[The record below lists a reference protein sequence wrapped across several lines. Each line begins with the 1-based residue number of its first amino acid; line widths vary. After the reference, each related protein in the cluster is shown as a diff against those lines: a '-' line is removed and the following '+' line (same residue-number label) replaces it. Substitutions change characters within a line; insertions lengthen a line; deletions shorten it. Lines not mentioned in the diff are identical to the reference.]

1 MQHHPVTILLIDDD
15 AFFLKVLSEAFS
27 GSGFRVFTA
36 ADGNEGIKAYLEQ
49 RPDVVV
55 CDLIMPGM
63 GGVSTCMAIRK
74 IAADN
79 EPIIA
84 LLTSMFK
91 GPPRML
97 EAPEMGAK
105 IHIPK
110 STHPLNVVVL
120 VEQLLQ
126 RTIQGSTSA
135 I

>member
-1 MQHHPVTILLIDDD
+1 MGPSAATVLLIDDD

-27 GSGFRVFTA
+27 GSGFAVFTA
-36 ADGNEGIKAYLEQ
+36 PDGNAGVKAYLEH
-49 RPDVVV
+49 RPQVVV
-55 CDLIMPGM
+55 CDLVMPGM
-63 GGVSTCMAIRK
+63 GGVSTCMTIRK
-74 IAADN
+74 IAGDN

-97 EAPEMGAK
+97 DAPEMGAR

-120 VEQLLQ
+120 IEQLLA
-126 RTIQGSTSA
+126 RPGGVASA
-135 I
+135 L

>member
-1 MQHHPVTILLIDDD
+1 MHSSPVKILLIDDD

-27 GSGFRVFTA
+27 GSGFEVTTA
-36 ADGNEGIKAYLEQ
+36 PDGNAGVKAFIEY

-63 GGVSTCMAIRK
+63 GGVSTCMSIRK
-74 IAADN
+74 IAGAS

-97 EAPEMGAK
+97 AAPEMGAR

-120 VEQLLQ
+120 IEQLLLRQ
-126 RTIQGSTSA
+126 RNGTA
-135 I
+135 DAA

>member
-1 MQHHPVTILLIDDD
+1 MQQPPVSVLLIDDD

-27 GSGFRVFTA
+27 GSGFQVYTA
-36 ADGNEGIKAYLEQ
+36 ADGNEGVKLFIER

-63 GGVSTCMAIRK
+63 GGVSTCMTIRK

-97 EAPEMGAK
+97 ESPEMGAK

-120 VEQLLQ
+120 VEQLLHRQ
-126 RTIQGSTSA
+126 RAGSSHDA
-135 I
+135 

>member
-1 MQHHPVTILLIDDD
+1 MLQQPATVLLIDDD

-27 GSGFRVFTA
+27 GSGFTVFTA
-36 ADGNEGIKAYLEQ
+36 ADGNEGVRAYIDNKPE
-49 RPDVVV
+49 VVI

-63 GGVSTCMAIRK
+63 GGVSTCMTIRK
-74 IAADN
+74 LAAEN

-97 EAPEMGAK
+97 ETPEMGAK

-120 VEQLLQ
+120 VEQLLH
-126 RTIQGSTSA
+126 RGGRGNTRVS
-135 I
+135 

>member
-1 MQHHPVTILLIDDD
+1 MQQPAATVLLIDDD
-15 AFFLKVLSEAFS
+15 AFFLKVLADAFS
-27 GSGFRVFTA
+27 GSGFQVVTA
-36 ADGNEGIKAYLEQ
+36 ADGNEGVRLYLEK

-74 IAADN
+74 IAAGN

-91 GPPRML
+91 GAPRLL

-120 VEQLLQ
+120 IEQLLH
-126 RTIQGSTSA
+126 RKNDDFSSA
-135 I
+135 A